1 MTSARPARHRPGLR
15 SVLAQPDYRRLW
27 AARTVSQWGD
37 TFSFVALAILIYRL
51 TGSALGVVGVVVA
64 EIVPVLLL
72 APVAG
77 ALVDRLPRIRVMVSA
92 DLVRAGLATVL
103 AVWHDEAVV
112 VYAIAFGLSAA
123 AVFFSPAASSVLPAL
138 VRDEELIAANSGIWT
153 AAVLSQVV
161 LAPLAGGLVVT
172 VGPGAAF
179 ALNAVSFVVS
189 ALFLRGLRVTE
200 PARDVGR
207 RHLLADARAGA
218 GLVRTDPLLRALA
231 AGQLLAALSA
241 GATSAL
247 LVVLATE
254 HLQAGAGAYGL
265 LVGAIG
271 VGAALGPLLLLRL
284 VRNPRRPVWVFGP
297 YLLRGVVDLV
307 LASVRSLPL
316 AAGSLIA
323 YGLCTSTGGVAFISL
338 LQSHVEDRTRG
349 RVFATMDLL
358 WQGGRLVSLGV
369 GGLLADRV
377 GVRAVYYL
385 GGVLLL
391 LAGAVGFAVRSAPGR
406 PRVSAAAR
414 RRRPPP
420 DPR

>member
-1 MTSARPARHRPGLR
+1 
-15 SVLAQPDYRRLW
+15 
-27 AARTVSQWGD
+27 
-37 TFSFVALAILIYRL
+37 
-51 TGSALGVVGVVVA
+51 
-64 EIVPVLLL
+64 
-72 APVAG
+72 
-77 ALVDRLPRIRVMVSA
+77 
-92 DLVRAGLATVL
+92 
-103 AVWHDEAVV
+103 
-112 VYAIAFGLSAA
+112 
-123 AVFFSPAASSVLPAL
+123 
-138 VRDEELIAANSGIWT
+138 
-153 AAVLSQVV
+153 
-161 LAPLAGGLVVT
+161 
-172 VGPGAAF
+172 
-179 ALNAVSFVVS
+179 
-189 ALFLRGLRVTE
+189 
-200 PARDVGR
+200 
-207 RHLLADARAGA
+207 
-218 GLVRTDPLLRALA
+218 
-231 AGQLLAALSA
+231 